1 MNEIVL
7 VEKKISISDLK
18 EIAGKRYGDMVKVV
32 VDIDKKIM
40 AIGGE
45 MHADE
50 EEFLLEK
57 GSVQDNLWGINIY
70 VDLDRDLWIEYDSV
84 INIRPRQN
92 NRSRNI
98 EDDNV
103 KSKITN
109 IVNGL
114 IYE

>member
-1 MNEIVL
+1 MNEIIL
-7 VEKKISISDLK
+7 VENKISISDLK
-18 EIAGKRYGDMVKVV
+18 EIASKRYGDMVKVV
-32 VDIDKKIM
+32 VDVEKKIM

-57 GSVQDNLWGINIY
+57 GSIQDNLWGINIY
-70 VDLDRDLWIEYDSV
+70 VELDKDSRLEYDSV

-92 NRSRNI
+92 NKSRNI
-98 EDDNV
+98 EDVNV
-103 KSKITN
+103 KSKIVD
-109 IVNGL
+109 IVNNL